1 MPAAPLA
8 LLGWIGAV
16 LLLAGYVQVSR
27 GRYSGDGR
35 HYQALT
41 LLGSLGLG
49 LAAVGGRVW
58 SSVALNAT
66 WVAIG
71 VVTLLRGR
79 TSRRSWTS
87 WHARTSALR
96 PSGAARSRRSGC
108 RGPQPPRMPSDP

>member
-1 MPAAPLA
+1 MPVAPLA

-27 GRYSGDGR
+27 GRYSGDGP

-66 WVAIG
+66 WVVIG
-71 VVTLLRGR
+71 VVTLLRGW
-79 TSRRSWTS
+79 TRRRGWIS

-96 PSGAARSRRSGC
+96 PNGAARSRSSEC
-108 RGPQPPRMPSDP
+108 RGPRPPRMPGDP